1 MNKGF
6 YHKRFHKDFKNRIF
20 LLKNI
25 CKKVY
30 GGKTRVSKGKKENGT
45 ARKDWPKKL

>member
-1 MNKGF
+1 MI
-6 YHKRFHKDFKNRIF
+6 KRFHKYFRNRIL

-30 GGKTRVSKGKKENGT
+30 GGKTRVSKGKKENGP
-45 ARKDWPKKL
+45 ARND